1 MKTQPKEVQIWCKLF
16 QVVSIINSLK
26 MENFLFVL
34 IKMSKFLLFI
44 LKLRTTFLVSHVIL
58 SALPVL
64 ALMQTNAFTVLKVT
78 IPIKF
83 LIKKLNAYLV
93 QQPTAPTVQA
103 RLIARNAGLIT
114 ISKIVLVFIVLILT
128 LF

>member
-44 LKLRTTFLVSHVIL
+44 LKLRTTFLVSHAIL
-58 SALPVL
+58 SASPVL